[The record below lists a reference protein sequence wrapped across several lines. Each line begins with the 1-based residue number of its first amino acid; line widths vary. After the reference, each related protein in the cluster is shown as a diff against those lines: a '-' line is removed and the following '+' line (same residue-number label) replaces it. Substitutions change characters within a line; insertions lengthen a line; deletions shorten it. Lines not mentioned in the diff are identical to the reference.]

1 MSVLHGSDR
10 AASPVVLRPGLVPG
24 GGPTCTKCAGG
35 PSPIQIQPQHAA
47 TGLALPL
54 FSNPVPQVVVPGGLV
69 SILAYIGHPG
79 GLQEYEAVKG
89 LIAELS
95 PSYWW
100 VGTTGG

>member
-1 MSVLHGSDR
+1 M
-10 AASPVVLRPGLVPG
+10 
-24 GGPTCTKCAGG
+24 
-35 PSPIQIQPQHAA
+35 
-47 TGLALPL
+47 
-54 FSNPVPQVVVPGGLV
+54 FSTPVPQVVVPGGLV

-100 VGTTGG
+100 VVGVGWWSVRGGRRSSWQVTDCG